1 MTDVVLVIQT
11 TEKGQTLLTS
21 VCDMWKMWFQINSK
35 NLQLNLYKNI

>member
-1 MTDVVLVIQT
+1 MLFWLFKPQ
-11 TEKGQTLLTS
+11 KNHSQTLLTS